1 MSVTT
6 TVETSRVV
14 IPESL
19 DAADA
24 ADLHEWVRIWNAS
37 AEADAGHDALYE
49 EPESILGFWRA
60 TDDWVSIPFI
70 ARVDGTVVGAAVARL
85 STEEG
90 HTTTEADLC
99 VLPES
104 RGSGAEEALLADLER
119 TAREH
124 GRTKLQNFTL
134 HRPGAPVEELRPPS
148 GWGAIPA
155 DDPQTRFMLANG
167 FRLGQVERTSGF
179 DLHADPEPVQRAFD
193 EAVAFAGADYRYV
206 EWTAPT
212 PEEHIIGFAEVLS
225 RMSTDVPAGSISIEE
240 QHWDADRVRRR
251 DARQDAQGL
260 NASVSAV
267 IHVPTGAIVAY
278 NELVIGGD
286 ATAATSQFGTLV
298 LKEHRGHRLGMIV
311 KCGNILRWRGLFP
324 ESPRISTF
332 NAEENRPMLDINEA
346 IGFVPISYAG
356 AWEKE
361 LV

>member
-1 MSVTT
+1 MSVATT
-6 TVETSRVV
+6 IETSRVTV
-14 IPESL
+14 PASL

-24 ADLHEWVRIWNAS
+24 AELHAWVHIWNAS

-70 ARVDGTVVGAAVARL
+70 ARVDGTVVGAAVVRIA
-85 STEEG
+85 TEEG
-90 HTTTEADLC
+90 HRTAEADLC

-104 RGSGAEEALLADLER
+104 RGSGAEDALLAEIER

-124 GRTKLQNFTL
+124 GRTRLQNFTL
-134 HRPGAPVEELRPPS
+134 HRGGAPANELRPPS

-155 DDPQTRFMLANG
+155 DDPQTRFMVANG
-167 FRLGQVERTSGF
+167 FQLGQVERTSAF
-179 DLHADPEPVQRAFD
+179 DLRADPASVEHAFD
-193 EAVAFAGADYRYV
+193 EAVAVAGPDYRYV

-212 PEEHIIGFAEVLS
+212 PDEHLDGFARVLA
-225 RMSTDVPAGSISIEE
+225 RMATDVPAGSLVIEP

-251 DARQDAQGL
+251 DARQQAQGL
-260 NASVSAV
+260 NASVAAV
-267 IHVPTGAIVAY
+267 IHVPSGDIVAY
-278 NELVIGGD
+278 NELVIGGEP
-286 ATAATSQFGTLV
+286 TAATSQFGTLV
-298 LKEHRGHRLGMIV
+298 LKEHRGHRLGMMV

-356 AWEKE
+356 AWEKDIA
-361 LV
+361 